1 VGGGTRLHPNQA
13 GRQAPEEADELTSPE
28 LTANENLSVLIDAMD
43 LKHMLGEIE
52 TYCRDLHWS
61 GSLSGA
67 EANTLPEGHCREQA
81 PSTPSFMEL
90 A

>member
-1 VGGGTRLHPNQA
+1 
-13 GRQAPEEADELTSPE
+13 
-28 LTANENLSVLIDAMD
+28 MD
-43 LKHMLGEIE
+43 TEHMLGEIE

-61 GSLSGA
+61 GSPSGA

-90 A
+90 ELWLFSLLRIGFDAGKVVEWNTLSIC